1 MLLAVDVGN
10 TNLTVGLFEGD
21 RRSADW
27 RLKTDLEQTVD
38 GWAAL
43 FHNLLSLAGL
53 TMADVTGFAFSSV
66 VPQLESSVSGMA
78 RRYLNLEPF
87 QVTAATPTGLK
98 ILIDKPEE
106 VGADRIV
113 NSVAAAER
121 YGGPCIAVDFGTA
134 ITFDAI
140 SANREYLGGI
150 ICPGIA
156 VSSQALVRRTAR
168 LPQIDLR
175 KPDAV
180 IGTNTVGSLQSG
192 FYYGM
197 LGMIDGI
204 LDSMLDVLGR
214 GTAVVATGG
223 QAATLS
229 PASRFVRTVDDG
241 LTLEGLR
248 LIWDRNRG

>member
-10 TNLTVGLFEGD
+10 TNLTIGLFDGTC
-21 RRSADW
+21 RLADW

-43 FHNLLSLAGL
+43 FHNLLSLADL
-53 TMADVTGFAFSSV
+53 KMTDVSGIVFSSV
-66 VPQLESSVSGMA
+66 VPQLDASISAMA
-78 RRYLNLEPF
+78 DRYLKLEPF
-87 QVTAATPTGLK
+87 QVTASTRTGLG
-98 ILIDKPEE
+98 IRIDKPEE

-113 NSVAAAER
+113 NSVAAAKR
-121 YGGPCIAVDFGTA
+121 YGCPCIAVDFGTA

-140 SANREYLGGI
+140 SPNREYLGGI
-150 ICPGIA
+150 ICPGIQ

-175 KPDAV
+175 RPSSV
-180 IGTNTVGSLQSG
+180 IGKNTVASLQSG

-197 LGMIDGI
+197 LGMVDGI
-204 LDSMLDVLGR
+204 LDRMLDVLGR

-223 QAATLS
+223 QANILS
-229 PASRFVRTVDDG
+229 PASQFVQTVDDG

-248 LIWDRNRG
+248 LIWDLNRR